1 MTEAPTRSACA
12 AALASLPLQTPRR
25 LRRLLSMWSP
35 EEAWNIVMHTR
46 ASVFGINDSVVNIWR
61 TQDLSLVHRL
71 EEQCGVAGI
80 WVAVRG
86 DELYPS
92 ALANDIDAPSVL
104 FCIGSREALDHRRVG
119 IIGTRH
125 ATQSGRHF
133 ARTLGERLADNRVT
147 VVSGLARG
155 IDVESHRGALNSMN
169 GPHSVAVVAGGPDVV
184 YPREHAA
191 IWKELPE
198 RGLIVSELPPGAQPE
213 PFRFPQR
220 NRILAALSEVLVVV
234 ESRETGGSMI
244 TVREAMKRDIAVMA
258 VPGSPHVQSS
268 AGTNELL
275 RDGCA
280 PVTSVEDVLIALGF
294 ERRMMTTFVDTRP
307 EPTDAGR
314 RVLSALGDA
323 PRTIDEVALA
333 SGMAVVDI
341 AVALGHLES
350 QGWVADSDG
359 WWEALTR

>member
-1 MTEAPTRSACA
+1 MTGTPTRSACA
-12 AALASLPLQTPRR
+12 AALASLPLQTPLR

-35 EEAWNIVMHTR
+35 EEAWNIVMHSR
-46 ASVFGINDSVVNIWR
+46 ASVFGINDSVVAVWR
-61 TQDLSLVHRL
+61 SHDDSLVHRL
-71 EEQCGVAGI
+71 EEQCEAAGV

-86 DELYPS
+86 DDSYPV

-104 FCIGSREALDHRRVG
+104 FCVGRREALDHRRVG
-119 IIGTRH
+119 IVGTRH
-125 ATQSGRHF
+125 ATQAGRHF
-133 ARTLGERLADNRVT
+133 SRRLGEQLADSRVT

-155 IDVESHRGALNSMN
+155 IDVESHRGALDSAHE
-169 GPHSVAVVAGGPDVV
+169 PHSVAVVAGGPDVV

-191 IWKELPE
+191 IWRELPR
-198 RGLIVSELPPGAQPE
+198 RGLIVSELPPGAKPE

-268 AGTNELL
+268 AGTNGLL

-294 ERRMMTTFVDTRP
+294 ERRLLAQFVDARP
-307 EPTDAGR
+307 EPTAVGR
-314 RVLSALGDA
+314 AVLVALGDM

-333 SGMAVVDI
+333 SGLSVVDI
-341 AVALGHLES
+341 AVALGHLAS
-350 QGWVADSDG
+350 QGWVAESDG
-359 WWEALTR
+359 WWEALIR

>member
-1 MTEAPTRSACA
+1 
-12 AALASLPLQTPRR
+12 
-25 LRRLLSMWSP
+25 
-35 EEAWNIVMHTR
+35 MHSR
-46 ASVFGINDSVVNIWR
+46 ASVFGIKDSVVDTWR
-61 TQDLSLVHRL
+61 LQDPCLLNRL
-71 EEQCGVAGI
+71 DEACRAAGI

-86 DELYPS
+86 DDSYPE
-92 ALANDIDAPSVL
+92 ALVNDIDAPSVL
-104 FCIGSREALDHRRVG
+104 FCVGKRETLDHRRVG
-119 IIGTRH
+119 IVGTRH
-125 ATQSGRHF
+125 ATQAGRHF
-133 ARTLGERLADNRVT
+133 ARMLGERLADHRVT

-155 IDVESHRGALNSMN
+155 IDVEAHRGALDSTNE
-169 GPHSVAVVAGGPDVV
+169 PHSVAVVAGGPDVV

-191 IWKELPE
+191 IWKELPD
-198 RGLIVSELPPGAQPE
+198 RGLIVSEMPPGVQPE

-244 TVREAMKRDIAVMA
+244 TVREAMKRDITVMA
-258 VPGSPHVQSS
+258 VPGSPHVRSS
-268 AGTNELL
+268 AGTNDLL

-294 ERRMMTTFVDTRP
+294 EHGSLVPFVDTRP
-307 EPTDAGR
+307 EPDAAGR
-314 RVLSALGDA
+314 MILSALGDS

-333 SGMAVVDI
+333 SGMTVVDI